1 MEEAGGA
8 WLWAGL
14 EAGTEPRERSGS
26 AGRKRS
32 ARGRGG
38 RTGAGL
44 GPPRIVPRLAGAAG
58 PGPVRFPGMVSKGLL
73 RLVSSVN
80 RRRMKLLLAIA
91 LLAYAAC
98 ECTRGGREPIHSRAA
113 AGSRLCGRVAGC
125 VGPGAESPAYTR
137 LNLYSGAAAAMLAA
151 RLRVGPVSDLVAG
164 GGAFAPD
171 AVVMFPE
178 S

>member
-1 MEEAGGA
+1 MGGAGGRDGA
-8 WLWAGL
+8 ARAQWLSGQEAERAG
-14 EAGTEPRERSGS
+14 
-26 AGRKRS
+26 AGR
-32 ARGRGG
+32 ARGGGARAAAHCAPAGRRG
-38 RTGAGL
+38 R
-44 GPPRIVPRLAGAAG
+44 

-125 VGPGAESPAYTR
+125 AGPVAGSSASTR
-137 LNLYSGAAAAMLAA
+137 LNLYSGAAAALLAA

-164 GGAFAPD
+164 
-171 AVVMFPE
+171 
-178 S
+178 